1 MAKVKIPVTR
11 ATRALRQGKVDFTD
25 HLYDYE
31 ERGGTTR
38 ASGELGIDHHSTVKT
53 LVMEDDGKKP
63 LVVLMHGDLDVS
75 TKNLARFIGVKMV
88 TPCTP
93 EVAQKHTGYMV
104 GGTSPFGTRKQ
115 LPVYM
120 EKSILDLPRAYING
134 GKRGYLVSMIP
145 AEIQRLLQPTFVEVG
160 IPPEDRQPS

>member
-38 ASGELGIDHHSTVKT
+38 ASRELGIDHHSTVKT
-53 LVMEDDGKKP
+53 LIMEDDGKKP

-75 TKNLARFIGVKMV
+75 TKNLARHIGVKTV
-88 TPCTP
+88 SPCTP
-93 EVAQKHTGYMV
+93 EVAQRHTGYMV
-104 GGTSPFGTRKQ
+104 GGTSPFGTRKP

-120 EKSILDLPRAYING
+120 EKSILGLPRVYING
-134 GKRGYLVSMIP
+134 GKRGYLVGMIP
-145 AEIQRLLQPTFVEVG
+145 AEIQRLLQPTLVEVG
-160 IPPEDRQPS
+160 IPPEDRQPA